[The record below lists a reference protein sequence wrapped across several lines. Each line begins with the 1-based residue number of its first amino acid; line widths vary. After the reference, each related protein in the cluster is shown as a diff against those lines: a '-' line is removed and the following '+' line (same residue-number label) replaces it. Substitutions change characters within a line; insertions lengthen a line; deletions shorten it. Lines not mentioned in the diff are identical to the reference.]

1 MRSGARGD
9 FGIVILEASLVQW
22 LKEQGVELD

>member
-9 FGIVILEASLVQW
+9 FGIVILEVGTVQW